1 MVVLP
6 RAACVLSREAHD
18 GTVYCRAH
26 QGTGVGPVLQHR
38 GRPLGGQGTH
48 CLVPRASSH
57 VPPPTTAQG
66 TVARI
71 EQLLSGQRGSAM
83 DKLRL
88 VLVFLLTCEEL
99 PSDAEV
105 QRLESTLSAL
115 GADMHAFSYVL
126 RMRKMKL
133 TGQKVP
139 PSQSYAEGLG
149 ALSSQSNNLLNW
161 ADKTFGQGLSSLTK
175 GVKNLLAG
183 EQQAAVTVA
192 VEQLMGGGTPEKEDT
207 FAYFDPKV
215 GWHDGSLC
223 SVLDVHMYCVRRR
236 GAVGGSRDRSKRPL
250 CLWWAAA
257 TTWSMS
263 RWQRGRSGAS
273 RQRR

>member
-1 MVVLP
+1 M
-6 RAACVLSREAHD
+6 SRI
-18 GTVYCRAH
+18 
-26 QGTGVGPVLQHR
+26 Q
-38 GRPLGGQGTH
+38 
-48 CLVPRASSH
+48 
-57 VPPPTTAQG
+57 
-66 TVARI
+66 
-71 EQLLSGQRGSAM
+71 QLLTGQRGSAM

-99 PSDAEV
+99 PSDAEL

-115 GADMHAFSYVL
+115 GADMHAFAYVL

-133 TGQKVP
+133 TGQKMP

-149 ALSSQSNNLLNW
+149 ALSSQSNNLINW

-192 VEQLMGGGTPEKEDT
+192 VEQLMGGFTPDKEDT

-215 GWHDGSLC
+215 FSLL
-223 SVLDVHMYCVRRR
+223 VLVCISTCV
-236 GAVGGSRDRSKRPL
+236 S
-250 CLWWAAA
+250 
-257 TTWSMS
+257 
-263 RWQRGRSGAS
+263 SGAGRGPAAGALQGGHCVYGGR
-273 RQRR
+273 RQLPRVRVACDVGPAEPASQDGDVWRN

>member
-1 MVVLP
+1 MAAVSSLP
-6 RAACVLSREAHD
+6 ELTERKRVMDKHTELATALLGTLKNACRGLAPLIQGRSRRAAWTSFTTPRRTCWGARCAPIQRFS
-18 GTVYCRAH
+18 
-26 QGTGVGPVLQHR
+26 PVESI
-38 GRPLGGQGTH
+38 PL
-48 CLVPRASSH
+48 
-57 VPPPTTAQG
+57 QG

-71 EQLLSGQRGSAM
+71 QQLLTGQRGSAM

-99 PSDAEV
+99 PNDAEL

-192 VEQLMGGGTPEKEDT
+192 VEQLMGGQTPDKEDT

-215 GWHDGSLC
+215 
-223 SVLDVHMYCVRRR
+223 VR
-236 GAVGGSRDRSKRPL
+236 
-250 CLWWAAA
+250 
-257 TTWSMS
+257 
-263 RWQRGRSGAS
+263 
-273 RQRR
+273 